1 VRNHLTAR
9 VFFSL
14 FLKLDAMKLKTVT
27 LSAVSAGLLGL
38 SGLMWLPSVAAPSQF
53 SGQENAGID
62 VFRSAN
68 PSVVTIRAGRASG
81 SGSIVSTDGLVIT
94 NDHVVRGSNGQV
106 RVITSSGQQYTG
118 TVIATDR
125 RNDLALIK
133 LQTSD
138 RLPAIRIANASNI
151 LVGQRVFAL
160 GSPFGQSG
168 TLTTGILSRIGRDG
182 NLQTDASLNPGNS
195 GGPLLNSRGEMI
207 GVNKAVVRPGFPGSA
222 NIGIATSAT
231 IASEFIQRNRN
242 NSPADFRTAARPEFR
257 TPGFRSPE
265 FSSPNRRGGYR
276 LGVTVDP
283 ATLIIEDVQPSS
295 VASSSGL
302 QPGDRLLALNGQRL
316 FDVVQIV
323 QFLEQRPSSAVITI
337 ARNRRLANLRVRF

>member
-1 VRNHLTAR
+1 
-9 VFFSL
+9 
-14 FLKLDAMKLKTVT
+14 MKLKTVT

>member
-1 VRNHLTAR
+1 
-9 VFFSL
+9 
-14 FLKLDAMKLKTVT
+14 MKLKTVT
-27 LSAVSAGLLGL
+27 VSAVSAGLLGL
-38 SGLMWLPSVAAPSQF
+38 SGLMWLPSLAAPSQF
-53 SGQENAGID
+53 SGQENIGID
-62 VFRSAN
+62 VFRLAN
-68 PSVVTIRAGRASG
+68 PSVVTIRAGGASG

-106 RVITSSGQQYTG
+106 RVITSEGKQYTG
-118 TVIATDR
+118 NVIATDR

-138 RLPAIRIANASNI
+138 RLPAIRIAGASNI

-168 TLTTGILSRIGRDG
+168 TLTTGILNRIGRDG
-182 NLQTDASLNPGNS
+182 NLQTDAALNPGNS

-207 GVNKAVVRPGFPGSA
+207 GVNKAVFRPGFPGSS

-231 IASEFIQRNRN
+231 IANEFIQRNRN
-242 NSPADFRTAARPEFR
+242 NSPTDFRTATRPEFR
-257 TPGFRSPE
+257 TPNFGTPEFDRPE
-265 FSSPNRRGGYR
+265 FSRPNQRGGHR

-283 ATLIIEDVQPSS
+283 ETLIIEDVQPRS
-295 VASSSGL
+295 VASNSGL

-316 FDVVQIV
+316 FDVVQII